1 MATKRPPHDFGLTG
15 IDHADLLVRD
25 LTKSVRFF
33 TEQMGMSLIASA
45 PAYAVVQCGE
55 QTLGLRCLAPGS
67 PKPGAQRVALRV
79 NEWLGLRNRVM
90 RSRAVIQDERE
101 DEAGR
106 TLSLRGPDGLQID
119 LVWRA

>member
-1 MATKRPPHDFGLTG
+1 MTSKGPPRDFGLMG

-25 LTKSVRFF
+25 LAKAVRFF
-33 TEQMGMSLIASA
+33 TEQMGMSLVASD
-45 PAYAVVQCGE
+45 PTYAVVQFGE
-55 QTLGLRCLAPGS
+55 QTLGLRSVAPGS
-67 PKPGAQRVALRV
+67 LKPGTQRIALRV
-79 NEWLGLRNRVM
+79 DEWMGLRSRVM

-106 TLSLRGPDGLQID
+106 TLRIRGPDGLQID

>member
-1 MATKRPPHDFGLTG
+1 MG

-25 LTKSVRFF
+25 LAKAVRFF
-33 TEQMGMSLIASA
+33 TEQMGMSLVASD
-45 PAYAVVQCGE
+45 PTYAVVQFGE
-55 QTLGLRCLAPGS
+55 QTLGLRSVAPGS
-67 PKPGAQRVALRV
+67 LKPGTQRIALRV
-79 NEWLGLRNRVM
+79 DEWMGLRSRVM

-106 TLSLRGPDGLQID
+106 TLRIRGPDGLQID